1 MSMSKRKKKNVETHA
16 GTKGLTSN
24 TMWMLSFDDY
34 FDDILHILVGF
45 AALHRN
51 AAEGNLQARCRA

>member
-1 MSMSKRKKKNVETHA
+1 
-16 GTKGLTSN
+16 
-24 TMWMLSFDDY
+24 MWMLSFDDY